1 MKKRILICDDQPRF
15 ISEFKKRY
23 SQDYEIE
30 VVDDVRKVMAVL
42 QSSSQWPDLLMLDL
56 YHPLAVDATFEEHR
70 QAAEK
75 ELALLDAQIKKTKAA
90 VELTW
95 SPLGAQV
102 LQELRQHY
110 KAEELPVIIYSQS
123 GLFVLDE
130 EGVRTIEENDGE
142 WLLKKQFGPLMEKTR
157 MERVMRI
164 ARRGRLVK
172 KYQRALGVSWAVTLF
187 MVSLH
192 FLPFPAV
199 WWHLLLGLGGGL
211 LSYLVVKKE
220 DSID

>member
-1 MKKRILICDDQPRF
+1 MKKRILICDDQARF
-15 ISEFKKRY
+15 ITEFKKRF

-30 VVDDVRKVMAVL
+30 VVDDVRQVMAAL
-42 QSSSQWPDLLMLDL
+42 QSGSQLPDLLMLDL
-56 YHPLAVDATFEEHR
+56 YHPLVVDAEFEEHR
-70 QAAEK
+70 QAAER
-75 ELALLDAQIKKTKAA
+75 ELARLAEQVKKAKTA

-110 KAEELPVIIYSQS
+110 GAEELPVMIYSQS

-130 EGVRTIEENDGE
+130 EKVRAIEENDGE
-142 WLLKKQFGPLMEKTR
+142 WLLKKQFGPLTEKTR
-157 MERVMRI
+157 MERVMRT

-172 KYQRALGVSWAVTLF
+172 KYQLLVGVSWAVTLF

-192 FLPFPAV
+192 FFPFTAV
-199 WWHLLLGLGGGL
+199 VWHLLVGVGGGL
-211 LSYLVVKKE
+211 LSYIWIGRFQRV
-220 DSID
+220 